1 MTEAMRELAF
11 RSASSQDLE
20 AIERL
25 LNDSAL
31 PVAGVADL
39 LAADATQFIV
49 ATDASRPGELLAVA
63 GLETCGK
70 YALLRS
76 VAVRPDLQHR
86 RLGSDVVQHAL
97 READSRGIQAL
108 YLLTLTAED
117 YFPRFGFRRI
127 AREQVPEA
135 IAGTLEF
142 REACPASA
150 VVMTRDSRGPSPSS
164 NA

>member
-1 MTEAMRELAF
+1 MTDAKSKLAF
-11 RSASSQDLE
+11 RSASAQDLE

-25 LNDSAL
+25 LTDTAL
-31 PVAGVADL
+31 PVAGVADM

-49 ATDASRPGELLAVA
+49 ATDASQPGELLAVA

-70 YALLRS
+70 FALLRS
-76 VAVRPDLQHR
+76 VAVRPDVQHR
-86 RLGSDVVQHAL
+86 KFGSDVVRHAID
-97 READSRGIQAL
+97 EASTRGIQAL

-127 AREQVPEA
+127 AREEVPEA

-150 VVMTRDSRGPSPSS
+150 VVMTRDLRAASLSS
-164 NA
+164 SA